1 MCILFPFVL
10 GAVPIKDLISL
21 ITLLFF
27 IAFTSGLTTTV
38 VQGDHFHLLGDCGRS
53 RCVGQTFKQVNFL
66 GAGVTS
72 QGWAGHVVAPEGDL
86 WFNVTEMGEKRR
98 RRKEGSG
105 QGKRG
110 AAFIYILQ
118 TSHLPVRLISRRL
131 RGAPGRERELFCF
144 DKVSKKTERCLGLR
158 SPREAHL
165 NFPEPV
171 KNNSSEK
178 CFNGDLIS
186 GSIEW
191 LRSLRKYQKV
201 LKTSTFCAF

>member
-1 MCILFPFVL
+1 MHSIFVFVKARL
-10 GAVPIKDLISL
+10 NDLISI

-27 IAFTSGLTTTV
+27 IAFISGLTTAV
-38 VQGDHFHLLGDCGRS
+38 VQGDRCHLLGDCGRF
-53 RCVGQTFKQVNFL
+53 RCVGRTFKQVNFP

-118 TSHLPVRLISRRL
+118 TSHLPVRLITRRF
-131 RGAPGRERELFCF
+131 RGAPGRESELFCF
-144 DKVSKKTERCLGLR
+144 DKVSKKTERCLGLS

-165 NFPEPV
+165 NSPEPV
-171 KNNSSEK
+171 KNNSSEQR
-178 CFNGDLIS
+178 FNGDFIS

-191 LRSLRKYQKV
+191 LRALRKYQK
-201 LKTSTFCAF
+201 KC